1 MKWLVSP
8 PAATPPSAGKQAGSR
23 ARQLRSG
30 MPDHTGAGRAG
41 SILLPRRRSEV
52 QATAR
57 HNLSTIGPALL
68 RARRRWGARRD
79 IFPFNTRK

>member
-8 PAATPPSAGKQAGSR
+8 PAATSNSVRKQAGSR
-23 ARQLRSG
+23 ARPVRSG
-30 MPDHTGAGRAG
+30 TPDHTGAGRAG
-41 SILLPRRRSEV
+41 PRLLSRRWGEV
-52 QATAR
+52 RATAR
-57 HNLSTIGPALL
+57 HNPSTIGPALL